1 MMFGVGIC
9 NRCVLMRLVVVGVL
23 TAVVVGCGFQLR
35 GQLVLPERLQTL
47 RIEASDR
54 TTPFMQALVGQLRA
68 NGVAVVDAN
77 QADASV
83 LYIERERLR
92 RQALT
97 ISQDAQVR
105 EYVLHLDVAYSL
117 EDPAGELVVDTQ
129 ALRLSREYQFDAQA
143 ILGGRRE
150 EEFLG
155 EDLSRAMAA
164 QLMRRLS
171 AEAQDAP

>member
-1 MMFGVGIC
+1 MMVGVGTY
-9 NRCVLMRLVVVGVL
+9 NRRVLMQMVVASVLTVVV
-23 TAVVVGCGFQLR
+23 AGCGFQLR

-77 QADASV
+77 ASDASV

-105 EYVLHLDVAYSL
+105 EYVLHLDVDYSL
-117 EDPAGELVVDTQ
+117 EGPSGEVVVDTQ
-129 ALRLSREYQFDAQA
+129 SLRLSREYQFDAQA

-164 QLMRRLS
+164 QLMRQLS
-171 AEAQDAP
+171 AEAQGPP